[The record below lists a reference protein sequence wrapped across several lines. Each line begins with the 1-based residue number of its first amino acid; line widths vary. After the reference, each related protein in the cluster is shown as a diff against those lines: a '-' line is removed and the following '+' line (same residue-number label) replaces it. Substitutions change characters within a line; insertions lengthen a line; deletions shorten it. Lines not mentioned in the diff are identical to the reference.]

1 MNHESAGHND
11 QTLDDALAEIKL
23 AKTISDITYQI
34 IVLSGKGGVGKSTI
48 AANLAMSLALSGRS
62 VGLLDIDFHGPS
74 IPKLMGMENK
84 KAEARDGSLIPLSY
98 GEKLKIMSL
107 GLLLQNERQA
117 VIWRGPMKM
126 GAIKQLLQDV
136 EWGKLDY
143 LIVDCPP
150 GTGDEPL
157 SIVQLLKNPTGAV
170 VVTQPQELSVA
181 DVRRSISFCSQLNL
195 PVLGVLE
202 NMSGF
207 ICPQCGETVDIFKS
221 GGGEKLAQAMQVPF
235 LGKIPIDPT
244 IVQAGDNGEPF
255 IYFYAKTETGAIF
268 NRITAELQDR
278 IEKQGDAK
286 TV

>member
-1 MNHESAGHND
+1 MNHECAGHND

-23 AKTISDITYQI
+23 EKTISDITYKI
-34 IVLSGKGGVGKSTI
+34 IVLSGKGGVGKSTT

-84 KAEARDGSLIPLSY
+84 KVEARDGSLIPLSY
-98 GEKLKIMSL
+98 GEKLKVMSL
-107 GLLLQNERQA
+107 GLLLQDERQA

-181 DVRRSISFCSQLNL
+181 DVRRSISFCAQLNL

-207 ICPQCGETVDIFKS
+207 ICPHCGETVDIFKS

-255 IYFYAKTETGAIF
+255 IYFYAKTETAAIF